1 MALHSLDF
9 LEAKQTVERLLL
21 IVNTV
26 KNAACILKMSLTQ
39 QPAFD
44 SRFENLEKDAV
55 FIRKRKATVACFITR
70 MFLLGAE
77 YAIIL
82 PSIWL
87 YLKKF
92 NVEPW
97 FLGIVIA
104 VYPFAAIISLPVVGY
119 LFDKLKRIKEIILI
133 LNSFE
138 IIGNIVY
145 AIPISKWMV
154 FMGRFLAG
162 LGDGF
167 YACATSEVVH
177 TYPVS
182 QRTGIFALLELGRV
196 LGITFGPALNFFL
209 SKVDVQIGGWRI
221 DSGTSPGLFM
231 ALLWILCQVITIYY
245 TSNLSLLIEE
255 RARYYPNIKL
265 DTRGLNFDCSK
276 ESKRMRET
284 SLCESLNDEEPL
296 ISQTKL
302 SFKLYKSTNGALYV
316 DDNLTEEESWAES
329 NNSDFSTSLNSSKIL
344 PPKSDLLKLFLT
356 LCTTEI
362 LCIFYADLVL
372 WLAQTEFE
380 VLLPLITQ
388 ESYNWGENYVSV
400 VYMVGGV
407 WLMIVFFLI
416 YKFAEK
422 LKIKDQHFILISLI
436 FTVLALL
443 LMMCEQIPDSKDI
456 KKRLPI
462 FISICV
468 LIFSTIPLNLV
479 AVKSL
484 VSKLTPREKQG
495 LAQGVYSS
503 IGRVALILGPIL
515 ASAAFSHLIIFA
527 TVMSVLCIIG
537 LVWFVLNLGNIR
549 RKITLM
555 DLRNS

>member
-1 MALHSLDF
+1 
-9 LEAKQTVERLLL
+9 
-21 IVNTV
+21 
-26 KNAACILKMSLTQ
+26 MSLNQ
-39 QPAFD
+39 QPTFD
-44 SRFENLEKDAV
+44 SRFENLEKDPV
-55 FIRKRKATVACFITR
+55 FLRKRKATVACFIVR

-87 YLKKF
+87 YLKTF
-92 NVEPW
+92 NVDPW

-104 VYPFAAIISLPVVGY
+104 VYPFAAVISLPVVGY

-145 AIPISKWMV
+145 SLPISPWMI
-154 FMGRFLAG
+154 FSGRFLAG

-182 QRTGIFALLELGRV
+182 QRTSIFALLELGRV
-196 LGITFGPALNFFL
+196 LGVTFGPALNFFL
-209 SKVDVQIGGWRI
+209 SKVNFHIGSWRI

-231 ALLWILCQVITIYY
+231 ALLWILCQVITVYY

-265 DTRGLNFDCSK
+265 DTRGPQTNDPSR
-276 ESKRMRET
+276 EIKRLRET
-284 SLCESLNDEEPL
+284 SLCESVNDEEPL
-296 ISQTKL
+296 ISQTKRP
-302 SFKLYKSTNGALYV
+302 FKLYKSTNGALYV
-316 DDNLTEEESWAES
+316 DDNLTEEESYTES
-329 NNSDFSTSLNSSKIL
+329 NNSDSSISLHDV
-344 PPKSDLLKLFLT
+344 PPKSDALQLLLA

-362 LCIFYADLVL
+362 LSIFYSDLVL
-372 WLAQTEFE
+372 WLVQTEFE
-380 VLLPLITQ
+380 VLLPLVTQ
-388 ESYNWGENYVSV
+388 ENYHWGESNVSI

-407 WLMIVFFLI
+407 WLMFVFFLI
-416 YKFAEK
+416 YKFSEM
-422 LKIKDQHFILISLI
+422 LKIKDQHYVLLSLI
-436 FTVLALL
+436 FTIAALL
-443 LMMCEQIPDSKDI
+443 LLMCEQIPESKDI

-462 FISICV
+462 FLSICV

-503 IGRVALILGPIL
+503 IGRIALIMGPIL
-515 ASAAFSHLIIFA
+515 AGTAFRHLIIFA
-527 TVMSVLCIIG
+527 MAMSIMCVIG
-537 LVWFVLNLGNIR
+537 LVWFVLNLGKIN
-549 RKITLM
+549 RKIVIM
-555 DLRNS
+555 EFRNS